1 MEIKVIKDGTT
12 EEMVY
17 NGLELLEKIAS
28 KIIDKSNS
36 AVSLKSDKE
45 NSNTDS
51 LETLQRDNELL
62 LTFVGTYFTIA
73 PSFKDMVTEYQKIKD
88 SETFRNKIIVRNKII
103 DREIK
108 GLTGY
113 IEMLDVGEITGKPTD
128 LQILKM
134 QIKSTLEIT
143 VKVLEK
149 LKDTY
154 SKDEDTLKIEM

>member
-45 NSNTDS
+45 NSNTVT
-51 LETLQRDNELL
+51 LETLQQDNDLL
-62 LTFVGTYFTIA
+62 LTFVGTYFAIVPTL
-73 PSFKDMVTEYQKIKD
+73 KNMVSEYQKIKD
-88 SETFRNKIIVRNKII
+88 SETFRTKII
-103 DREIK
+103 DREVRN
-108 GLTGY
+108 LTGY
-113 IEMLDVGEITGKPTD
+113 INMLDVGKIKGKPTD
-128 LQILKM
+128 LQVLKI
-134 QIKSTLEIT
+134 QTQDVFKSTI
-143 VKVLEK
+143 KVLEK

-154 SKDEDTLKIEM
+154 SKDEDTLRIEM

>member
-28 KIIDKSNS
+28 KIVDKSNS
-36 AVSLKSDKE
+36 SVSLKPHQG
-45 NSNTDS
+45 NNNTDS
-51 LETLQRDNELL
+51 LKTLQRDNELL

-88 SETFRNKIIVRNKII
+88 SETFRNKIIDRQVRNLTRYNDSLEVGKITN
-103 DREIK
+103 
-108 GLTGY
+108 LN
-113 IEMLDVGEITGKPTD
+113 V
-128 LQILKM
+128 LKI
-134 QIKSTLEIT
+134 QTQDAFKSTIA
-143 VKVLEK
+143 VLEK

-154 SKDEDTLKIEM
+154 SKDENTLRIEM

>member
-17 NGLELLEKIAS
+17 NGLELLEKFAT
-28 KIIDKSNS
+28 KLLNQNNN
-36 AVSLKSDKE
+36 AV
-45 NSNTDS
+45 T
-51 LETLQRDNELL
+51 LETLHQDNDLL
-62 LTFVGTYFTIA
+62 LTFVKTYLTIA
-73 PSFKDMVTEYQKIKD
+73 PTFKDMVTEYQKIKE
-88 SETFRNKIIVRNKII
+88 SETFRNKII
-103 DREIK
+103 DREVK

-113 IEMLDVGEITGKPTD
+113 IEMLDVGKITEKPTD

-154 SKDEDTLKIEM
+154 SKDENTLRIEM

>member
-1 MEIKVIKDGTT
+1 MKIKVIKDGTT

-17 NGLELLEKIAS
+17 NGLELLEKFAT
-28 KIIDKSNS
+28 KLLNKNDN
-36 AVSLKSDKE
+36 AV
-45 NSNTDS
+45 T
-51 LETLQRDNELL
+51 LETLQQDNDLY
-62 LTFVGTYFTIA
+62 LTFVGTYLAVA
-73 PSFKDMVTEYQKIKD
+73 PTLKDMVTEYQKIKD
-88 SETFRNKIIVRNKII
+88 SETFRSKII
-103 DREIK
+103 DREVK

-113 IEMLDVGEITGKPTD
+113 IEMLDVGKIKEKPTD

>member
-17 NGLELLEKIAS
+17 NGLELLEKFAT
-28 KIIDKSNS
+28 KLLNQKDN
-36 AVSLKSDKE
+36 AV
-45 NSNTDS
+45 T
-51 LETLQRDNELL
+51 LETLQQDNELL
-62 LTFVGTYFTIA
+62 LTFVGTYLAVA
-73 PSFKDMVTEYQKIKD
+73 PTFKDMVSEYQKIKD
-88 SETFRNKIIVRNKII
+88 SETFRNKII
-103 DREIK
+103 DREVK

-113 IEMLDVGEITGKPTD
+113 IKMLDVGKITGKPTD

-149 LKDTY
+149 LKDAY
-154 SKDEDTLKIEM
+154 SKDENTLRIEM

>member
-28 KIIDKSNS
+28 KIVDKSNS
-36 AVSLKSDKE
+36 SVSS
-45 NSNTDS
+45 NPHQGNNNTDS

-88 SETFRNKIIVRNKII
+88 SETFRNKIIDREVRNLTRYNDSLEVGKI
-103 DREIK
+103 
-108 GLTGY
+108 
-113 IEMLDVGEITGKPTD
+113 TD
-128 LQILKM
+128 LNVLKI
-134 QIKSTLEIT
+134 QTQDAFKSTIA
-143 VKVLEK
+143 VLEK

-154 SKDEDTLKIEM
+154 SKDENTLRIEM

>member
-1 MEIKVIKDGTT
+1 MEIIRMEIKVIKDGTT

-17 NGLELLEKIAS
+17 NGLELLEKFAS
-28 KIIDKSNS
+28 KIVDKSNS
-36 AVSLKSDKE
+36 SVSS
-45 NSNTDS
+45 NPHQGNNNTDS

-73 PSFKDMVTEYQKIKD
+73 PTLKDMVSEYQKIKN
-88 SETFRNKIIVRNKII
+88 SENFRSKII
-103 DREIK
+103 DREVK

-113 IEMLDVGEITGKPTD
+113 IEMVDVGKITGKPTD
-128 LQILKM
+128 LQILKI
-134 QIKSTLEIT
+134 QIKSTLEMT

-154 SKDEDTLKIEM
+154 SKDEDTLRIEM

>member
-1 MEIKVIKDGTT
+1 MEINEIKDGVTQ
-12 EEMVY
+12 EMVY
-17 NGLELLEKIAS
+17 NDLELLDEIAS
-28 KIIDKSNS
+28 KIIESS
-36 AVSLKSDKE
+36 RETTSLHT
-45 NSNTDS
+45 N
-51 LETLQRDNELL
+51 RDIKLL
-62 LTFVGTYFTIA
+62 LTFVKTYLAVSSTL
-73 PSFKDMVTEYQKIKD
+73 KDMVTEYQKIKD
-88 SETFRNKIIVRNKII
+88 SETFRNKII

-113 IEMLDVGEITGKPTD
+113 IEMLDVGKITGKPTD

-154 SKDEDTLKIEM
+154 SKEEDTLRIEM

>member
-17 NGLELLEKIAS
+17 NGLELLEEFAT
-28 KIIDKSNS
+28 KIIDKN
-36 AVSLKSDKE
+36 D
-45 NSNTDS
+45 NTVT
-51 LETLQRDNELL
+51 LETLQQDNELL
-62 LTFVGTYFTIA
+62 LTFVKTYLVVA
-73 PSFKDMVTEYQKIKD
+73 PTFKDMVSEYQKIKD
-88 SETFRNKIIVRNKII
+88 SETFRSKII

-113 IEMLDVGEITGKPTD
+113 IEMLDVGKITDKPTD

-143 VKVLEK
+143 IKVLEK

-154 SKDEDTLKIEM
+154 SKDENTLKIGM

>member
-17 NGLELLEKIAS
+17 NGLELLEKFAT
-28 KIIDKSNS
+28 KLLNQNDN
-36 AVSLKSDKE
+36 AV
-45 NSNTDS
+45 T
-51 LETLQRDNELL
+51 LETLQQDNELL
-62 LTFVGTYFTIA
+62 LTFVKTYLVVVPT
-73 PSFKDMVTEYQKIKD
+73 FKDMVTEYQKIKD
-88 SETFRNKIIVRNKII
+88 SETFRNKII

-113 IEMLDVGEITGKPTD
+113 IEMLDVGKITEKPTD

-154 SKDEDTLKIEM
+154 SKDENTLRIEM